1 METTERYV
9 MSLYEA
15 AMEDSVIIDKKTV
28 PDGYGGFKTIYTE
41 GAPIDVAYSFDA
53 STQARIA
60 AQEGVKNR
68 YTLTTKKSVVLQFP
82 DIVKRVRDGKYF
94 QITSD
99 GKDNLTPPS
108 SSLDIRQV
116 EAEEWEM
123 PNE

>member
-1 METTERYV
+1 

-28 PDGYGGFKTIYTE
+28 PDGYGGVKTVYTE

-60 AQEGVKNR
+60 AHAGVKNR

-116 EAEEWEM
+116 EAEQWEM

>member
-1 METTERYV
+1 MN
-9 MSLYEA
+9 LYEA
-15 AMEDSVIIDKKTV
+15 AMEDSVIIDKTTV
-28 PDGYGGFKTIYTE
+28 PDGYGGVKTVYTE

-68 YTLTTKKSVVLQFP
+68 YTLTTKKSVVLQFT